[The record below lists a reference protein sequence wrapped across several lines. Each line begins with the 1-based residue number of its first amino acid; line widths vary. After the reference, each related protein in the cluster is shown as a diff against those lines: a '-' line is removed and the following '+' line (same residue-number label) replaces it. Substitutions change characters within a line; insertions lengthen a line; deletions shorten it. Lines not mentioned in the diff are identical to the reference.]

1 MEHPYT
7 WTYALGMHPDS
18 DWKYLAT
25 GCFVMGVILLCALRA
40 RAAIRAD
47 GEARLI
53 PDDTLTV
60 RNLFELTM
68 EALGSLGTTVI
79 GRGSAKYVPL
89 LCSFFVYILA
99 CNFIGLVP
107 GFTPPTG
114 DFDITLALGAVSFLA
129 FNYYGLRAQ
138 GVAYLKHFMGPIWWL
153 AILMLP
159 LETIG
164 ALVRPFSLGLR
175 LFGNLFGD
183 HLVLEIF
190 TDLTKVGVPV
200 VFYLLGT
207 LVSVIQAF
215 VFTLLSMI
223 YIALAVA
230 HHEQEEGHAG
240 AHAH

>member
-1 MEHPYT
+1 MEHPFT
-7 WTYALGMHPDS
+7 WTYALGMAPDS

-25 GCFVMGVILLCALRA
+25 GCFVMVVLILLALRA
-40 RAAIRAD
+40 RAAIRTG
-47 GEARLI
+47 GEAALV
-53 PDDTLTV
+53 PDGSLSA
-60 RNLFELTM
+60 RNVFELIAD
-68 EALGSLGTTVI
+68 ALGGLAGTVI
-79 GRGSAKYVPL
+79 GHGSAKYVPL
-89 LCSFFVYILA
+89 LCSFFLYILV

-107 GFTPPTG
+107 GFTPPTS
-114 DFDITLALGAVSFLA
+114 DFDITLALGTVSFLA
-129 FNYYGLRAQ
+129 FNFYGFRAQ

-190 TDLTKVGVPV
+190 TELTKVGVPV
-200 VFYLLGT
+200 VFYRLGT
-207 LVSVIQAF
+207 LVTVIQAF

-223 YIALAVA
+223 YIALAVT
-230 HHEQEEGHAG
+230 HQGHEEGHG
-240 AHAH
+240 EAHAH